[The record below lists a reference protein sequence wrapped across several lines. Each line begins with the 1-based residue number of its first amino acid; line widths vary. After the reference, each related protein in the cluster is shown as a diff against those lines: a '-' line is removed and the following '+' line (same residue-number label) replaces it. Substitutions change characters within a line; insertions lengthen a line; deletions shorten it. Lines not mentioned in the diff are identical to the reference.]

1 MRLHD
6 DRNAANPAYAG
17 ALAVNG
23 YASGGLYAT
32 VLGGKPV
39 LCAICHASNALPTT
53 GYAGVPQLTAS
64 VHGYHAHATD
74 PATGLTLD
82 STANRSA
89 CYRCHP
95 GSTTR
100 CLRGAMGRAVAA
112 DGTLAMQCQS
122 CHGSMS
128 AVGAS
133 NRQGWLQEPACQSCH
148 TGTAVQNNGQIRY
161 TSVFDASGQVR
172 VAANSTFAT
181 NANVPATGLSLYRFS
196 AGHGGLKCEAC
207 HGSTHAVYPS
217 SHTNDNVQSNE
228 VQGHAGMLVEC
239 AACHTTQPATA
250 NGGPH
255 GMHPLGQDWVGR
267 HPDIAEGG
275 AAACQAC
282 HGADYRGTVL
292 SRVQADRTISAFGTK
307 AFWRGFQ
314 IGCYTCHAGPGS
326 ENANPNRAP
335 VVTGT
340 SVTTAVGVPATIPL
354 TATDPD
360 NDPLTLR
367 IVSQPSHGT
376 VALAGTTATYYPD
389 AGFTGADS
397 FTFAAS
403 DGSTES
409 NLGTATIAVAQ
420 TSCTVAISAVA
431 APATA
436 VVGQAV
442 TFSASVTTSGCAGS
456 AGYDW
461 AFGDGTPH
469 SPAANPTHTF
479 AASGAFTWSL
489 TVSIPGASAA
499 ASGTITVL
507 ASCAPPSITIQPAAV
522 SVASGAT
529 ATLTVSAGGTPPLS
543 YQWYQGLAGDTGR
556 PITAATSSSY
566 TTGVLALA
574 TTFWVRVS
582 NPCGTADS
590 AAATVAVTPPQGSQL
605 YLIPAVAHTHGANG
619 TLWRTEVAVA
629 NLSAQPAAVTA
640 TYVADTV
647 SLVRSAAVPAGG
659 ALAWANVLEDL
670 FGIDPALDT
679 SGAVQVASSQPLF
692 ASSRAYDETAAG
704 TLGAEYP
711 ALTAAD
717 ALAFGR
723 TGVLLPLRKGA
734 DYRSNVGVVNLGSAG
749 RPFPLPGCSAILRRS
764 RLLRHPAA
772 VQRRPGSGVTL

>member
-1 MRLHD
+1 METKRWPAGALLAAAILTGAPALAASGGWTVVGWNNLGMHCMDAGYSVFAILPPYNTINAQVMDPSGNLVSTGITVTFQGVADVTGSINTTSVGKTDFWQYAQALFGLAQPLAPDVGLTGIAMPGAANTPRPMSFDAANGWFIAEGIPLTPYDNAGAKNPYPLMRLVARDAAGSLLASTDIVLPISDEMACSACHASGGSPAAQPSAGWVNDPDPIRDYRLNIVRLHD

-409 NLGTATIAVAQ
+409 NLATVRVTVGNAGGASYYPLMPCRIVDTRIPTEPAPVKRGSFADGEVRAYTLS
-420 TSCTVAISAVA
+420 TSSDCPGLPAD
-431 APATA
+431 ATA
-436 VVGQAV
+436 WIINIQFRPM
-442 TFSASVTTSGCAGS
+442 T
-456 AGYDW
+456 
-461 AFGDGTPH
+461 
-469 SPAANPTHTF
+469 
-479 AASGAFTWSL
+479 
-489 TVSIPGASAA
+489 AA
-499 ASGTITVL
+499 AYLIAFPDGITR
-507 ASCAPPSITIQPAAV
+507 PAV
-522 SVASGAT
+522 STLVASPDRWRVNNAIVPAG
-529 ATLTVSAGGTPPLS
+529 AGGTFDV
-543 YQWYQGLAGDTGR
+543 YCQY
-556 PITAATSSSY
+556 
-566 TTGVLALA
+566 
-574 TTFWVRVS
+574 
-582 NPCGTADS
+582 
-590 AAATVAVTPPQGSQL
+590 
-605 YLIPAVAHTHGANG
+605 
-619 TLWRTEVAVA
+619 
-629 NLSAQPAAVTA
+629 
-640 TYVADTV
+640 
-647 SLVRSAAVPAGG
+647 
-659 ALAWANVLEDL
+659 
-670 FGIDPALDT
+670 
-679 SGAVQVASSQPLF
+679 
-692 ASSRAYDETAAG
+692 
-704 TLGAEYP
+704 
-711 ALTAAD
+711 
-717 ALAFGR
+717 
-723 TGVLLPLRKGA
+723 
-734 DYRSNVGVVNLGSAG
+734 AG
-749 RPFPLPGCSAILRRS
+749 RVVIDVNGYLK
-764 RLLRHPAA
+764 
-772 VQRRPGSGVTL
+772 